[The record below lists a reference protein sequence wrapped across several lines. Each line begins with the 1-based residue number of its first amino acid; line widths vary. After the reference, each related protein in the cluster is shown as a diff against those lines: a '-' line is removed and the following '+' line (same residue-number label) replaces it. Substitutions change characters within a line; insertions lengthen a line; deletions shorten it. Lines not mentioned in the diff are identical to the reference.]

1 MRISIIFFVQSHV
14 SSLAGTIYKKLEDL
28 VSNGN
33 TEFKVLS
40 AWDTFSNWA
49 CIRLEN
55 KYCMKKAQDY
65 FNKWQAGEK
74 SVTISY
80 YILAPRSSKYLT

>member
-1 MRISIIFFVQSHV
+1 MRTSILFCAQTHV

-28 VSNGN
+28 VSSGN

-40 AWDTFSNWA
+40 AWETFSSWA
-49 CIRLEN
+49 CRLEN
-55 KYCMKKAQDY
+55 KYCLTKAQEY

-74 SVTISY
+74 SVTILLY
-80 YILAPRSSKYLT
+80 YILAP

>member
-1 MRISIIFFVQSHV
+1 MRISIIFFAQSHV

-40 AWDTFSNWA
+40 AWETFSSWA
-49 CIRLEN
+49 CSLEN

-65 FNKWQAGEK
+65 FNKWQAGKK
-74 SVTISY
+74 SVTILY
-80 YILAPRSSKYLT
+80 YLLAPRSSKYLT